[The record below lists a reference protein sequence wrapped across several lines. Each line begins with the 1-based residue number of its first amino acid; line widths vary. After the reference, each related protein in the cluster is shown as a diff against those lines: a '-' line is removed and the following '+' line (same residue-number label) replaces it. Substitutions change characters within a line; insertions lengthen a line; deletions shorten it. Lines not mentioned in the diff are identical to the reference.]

1 MSNGDDL
8 QVGQC
13 RLYGDLAWTWPII
26 SPPSDYAE
34 EANRFC
40 ELLRRFGGEPVTSLL
55 HLGCGGGHLD
65 WTLKQLFEIVGVDLS
80 AEMLRLARGLN
91 TQVAY
96 LQGDLR
102 TVRLRRSFDAVIV
115 ADAID
120 YMLTADDLRSAFFT
134 AFEHLR
140 PGGVFCT
147 YAEITP
153 GSWLQNET
161 DVRIRKSGTT
171 EIVFVENRYDPDAS
185 DSTVEDVHVH
195 IMRASGRLRVE
206 ADRHVLG
213 IFGLDVWRSLLVEVG
228 FDVRLLE
235 RDADGIPWFVCTRP
249 VPPARPAPQQRG
261 GVGL

>member
-1 MSNGDDL
+1 LSNGDDR

-26 SPPSDYAE
+26 SPPSDYVE
-34 EANRFC
+34 EANRFS
-40 ELLRRFGGEPVTSLL
+40 ELLRRFGEEPVRSLL

-65 WTLKQLFEIVGVDLS
+65 RTLKHSFEVVGVDLS
-80 AEMLRLARGLN
+80 LEMLRLAHRLN
-91 TQVAY
+91 TQVVY
-96 LQGDLR
+96 MQGDLR
-102 TVRLRRSFDAVIV
+102 TVRLHRSFDAVIA

-120 YMLTADDLRSAFFT
+120 YMLTADDLRSAFST
-134 AFEHLR
+134 AYEHLR

-161 DVRIRKSGTT
+161 DVCIHESGTT
-171 EIVFVENRYDPDAS
+171 EIVFVDNRYDPDAT
-185 DSTVEDVHVH
+185 DSTVEDLHVH
-195 IMRASGRLRVE
+195 IMRVSGRLHIE

-249 VPPARPAPQQRG
+249 VSSAGPAPQQRG
-261 GVGL
+261 GDGL